1 MTAPG
6 AGDRAASAAAWIA
19 RLWIVPVALLGWEL
33 AARLAGAVYFPPPS
47 AILVRLHELWFSG
60 PLGRLFLTQEAVD
73 HLLPSLG
80 RLLLGWAAACA
91 VAVVAGVALG
101 RSASAY
107 DCVNPLIHFF
117 RSIPPPLL
125 IPIAM
130 TLTGVGTPLQL
141 AAIVFGVV
149 WPVLI
154 NTLDG
159 ARHVDRAYLE
169 TCEVFGVSRTA
180 QLLRVI
186 LPAMAPKVF
195 AGLRISVALA
205 LIMMIISEYVGST
218 EGIGYHMLVA
228 QSQVDIAS
236 MWTAIVLLGVLG
248 FVLNSLFLRVERRVL
263 AWHRSARRTG

>member
-1 MTAPG
+1 MTAVG
-6 AGDRAASAAAWIA
+6 AGNRVIAAVTPIT
-19 RLWIVPVALLGWEL
+19 RLWIVPVAFLGWEA

-47 AILVRLHELWFSG
+47 AILARLHELWFSG
-60 PLGRLFLTQEAVD
+60 PPGGLFLTQESID

-80 RLLLGWAAACA
+80 RLFLGWAAACSVA
-91 VAVVAGVALG
+91 VAAGVALG
-101 RSASAY
+101 RSPAAY

-117 RSIPPPLL
+117 RSIPSPML

-159 ARHVDRAYLE
+159 ARQVDRMYLE
-169 TCEVFGVSRTA
+169 TCEVFGVSRTVR
-180 QLLRVI
+180 LVRII

-205 LIMMIISEYVGST
+205 LIMMIISEYIGST
-218 EGIGYHMLVA
+218 EGIGYRMLVA
-228 QSQVDIAS
+228 QSQVDILS
-236 MWTAIVLLGVLG
+236 MWTAIVLLGILG
-248 FVLNSLFLRVERRVL
+248 FLLNTAFLRVERHL
-263 AWHRSARRTG
+263 LTWHRKARRTG